1 MKVTAHKW
9 NHHIVKRHGNI
20 SEIPDFIYG
29 NTHINEVG
37 TK

>member
-9 NHHIVKRHGNI
+9 NHHIVKRLGKI

-29 NTHINEVG
+29 TTHINEDS